1 MEQVE
6 PTILGKVLKKHPLSK
21 TLRIGV
27 WIKRFLNNIRV
38 KEDCRKYGPL
48 TTEEIDQQRL
58 WWIKQVQNDAKEDP
72 NFQSEDV
79 QLTVQEDADGVLR
92 CNGRVQGKVPIYLP
106 DNALFTLK
114 LVEEAHLQTLHG
126 GVILMMAKI
135 RENYWIPRLRRL
147 VKKSRKA
154 CLRCRRFLT
163 KPYQAPTPAPLP
175 TTRTEGTTPYKVI
188 GVDFAGPI
196 KYKIK
201 KTQEGKAYLVLYAC
215 SLTRGVYLEVLEI
228 LETLPFLRSLKRL
241 IARRCR
247 PSLIYSDNAKTFQAA
262 ASWLKKVM
270 KDENFHS
277 ELSKYEIKWKFNLS
291 RALLWGGQFERL
303 IGIFKSAF
311 YKVVGKGLL
320 TFEELSDV
328 VLDVEICMNNRT
340 LSYLEDDIEFPIL
353 TPNSFVLQ
361 QSNVLPEL
369 EGHHIEDGDLRKRA
383 KYLRNIKN
391 HLWSRWQREYLTS
404 LRQRYQ
410 TNHRSVTGHPK
421 RPCMNTY

>member
-6 PTILGKVLKKHPLSK
+6 STILEKVLKKHPLSK
-21 TLRIGV
+21 TLRIGA
-27 WIKRFLNNIRV
+27 WIKRFLDNIRV

-72 NFQSEDV
+72 NFQSETV
-79 QLTVQEDADGVLR
+79 QLNVQEDADGVPK
-92 CNGRVQGKVPIYLP
+92 CNGRVQGKVSINLP
-106 DNALFTLK
+106 DRTLFTLK

-126 GVILMMAKI
+126 GVILTMAKI
-135 RENYWIPRLRRL
+135 SENYWILRLRRL

-154 CLRCRRFLT
+154 CLRCRRFLR
-163 KPYQAPTPAPLP
+163 KPYQAPTPAPLS
-175 TTRTEGTTPYKVI
+175 TTRTEGTSPYKVI

-215 SLTRGVYLEVLEI
+215 SLTRGVYLEVLDS

-241 IARRCR
+241 IARRGR

-262 ASWLKKVM
+262 ASWLKKVI

-291 RALLWGGQFERL
+291 RAPWW
-303 IGIFKSAF
+303 
-311 YKVVGKGLL
+311 
-320 TFEELSDV
+320 
-328 VLDVEICMNNRT
+328 
-340 LSYLEDDIEFPIL
+340 
-353 TPNSFVLQ
+353 
-361 QSNVLPEL
+361 
-369 EGHHIEDGDLRKRA
+369 RA
-383 KYLRNIKN
+383 I
-391 HLWSRWQREYLTS
+391 
-404 LRQRYQ
+404 
-410 TNHRSVTGHPK
+410 
-421 RPCMNTY
+421 